1 MTREKKTRSMKGK
14 IKLDKGGPTKTDR
27 LTDPQSYDSRK
38 KKALKDSKK
47 QRSVYQKELDK
58 QKESGADGES
68 GQAPKR
74 GPLADKIRKLN
85 AEKQSD

>member
-47 QRSVYQKELDK
+47 HRSVYQKELDK
-58 QKESGADGES
+58 QKESGSDAADE
-68 GQAPKR
+68 QAAKR
-74 GPLADKIRKLN
+74 GRLAEKIRKLN
-85 AEKQSD
+85 AEKQGD